1 MRAIDR
7 SGPMSVQAVAGT
19 YVVLLGINMDSARTA
34 GVFGFGIQRT
44 DHDNGDKLDWLEGF
58 KAFKNANL
66 PRGALV
72 PTNEHPVQAFLWGDY
87 TSRKGHRYTYRV
99 VAMRGQPGNL
109 TESEDVSVTFS
120 MESEDVGDHAIYF
133 NRGVAGSQAYEKKFP
148 GKRPD
153 EAGQAAY
160 TWLSRGLEEAMVAF
174 IQQAQDASWG
184 LRAAVYEFQYPPVL
198 KEFKAAIDRGADVL
212 VVFDDRKGQNESP
225 DYPQGPWKA
234 NTDALDSAGIGAAN
248 TKGRTKDPSYISH
261 NKFIV
266 LLHDGEPVQVWTG
279 STNITRGGIFGHSNV
294 GHIVRRKDVAS
305 AYLEY
310 WKQLYG
316 DPDAKAL
323 RKWDDSNSP
332 VPATDPPEDAVIEI
346 FSPRTGLGALQWY
359 ASRMN
364 IGAPVFFTAAFGVNK
379 LFEQALASR
388 TDLSYMLLE
397 APDDHMQALR
407 ENKFNRIAV
416 GSLIPENAFE
426 RWLQEHLT
434 GFNEHVKYVHT
445 KYMLIDPL
453 GSDPVVITGSANFSD
468 ASTKNND
475 ENMLVIRG
483 SKYAADVYLSE
494 FMRLFMHYYFRSI
507 VNERG
512 PEGSDPEAGYLK
524 GDDSWV
530 KPYYQSGTPKYLE
543 RTYFCPDA

>member
-1 MRAIDR
+1 
-7 SGPMSVQAVAGT
+7 
-19 YVVLLGINMDSARTA
+19 
-34 GVFGFGIQRT
+34 
-44 DHDNGDKLDWLEGF
+44 
-58 KAFKNANL
+58 
-66 PRGALV
+66 
-72 PTNEHPVQAFLWGDY
+72 
-87 TSRKGHRYTYRV
+87 
-99 VAMRGQPGNL
+99 
-109 TESEDVSVTFS
+109 
-120 MESEDVGDHAIYF
+120 
-133 NRGVAGSQAYEKKFP
+133 
-148 GKRPD
+148 
-153 EAGQAAY
+153 
-160 TWLSRGLEEAMVAF
+160 
-174 IQQAQDASWG
+174 
-184 LRAAVYEFQYPPVL
+184 
-198 KEFKAAIDRGADVL
+198 
-212 VVFDDRKGQNESP
+212 
-225 DYPQGPWKA
+225 
-234 NTDALDSAGIGAAN
+234 
-248 TKGRTKDPSYISH
+248 
-261 NKFIV
+261 
-266 LLHDGEPVQVWTG
+266 
-279 STNITRGGIFGHSNV
+279 FGHSNV
-294 GHIVRRKDVAS
+294 GHIVRRKDVAC

-332 VPATDPPEDAVIEI
+332 VPTADPPEDAVIEI

-364 IGAPVFFTAAFGVNK
+364 IGAPVFFTAAFGVNT
-379 LFEQALASR
+379 LFEQALAGR
-388 TDLSYMLLE
+388 TDLTYMLLE

-453 GSDPVVITGSANFSD
+453 GNDPVVITGSANFSD

-483 SKYAADVYLSE
+483 SKYAADVYLGE

-507 VNERG
+507 VKEKG

-524 GDDSWV
+524 GDDSWL
-530 KPYYQSGTPKYLE
+530 KPYYQNGTPKYME
-543 RTYFCPDA
+543 RTYFCPNA

>member
-1 MRAIDR
+1 MRAIGR

-87 TSRKGHRYTYRV
+87 TARKGHRYTYRV

-184 LRAAVYEFQYPPVL
+184 LRAAVYEFQYQPVL

-407 ENKFNRIAV
+407 ENKFNRIVV
-416 GSLIPENAFE
+416 GSLIPENTFE

-524 GDDSWV
+524 GDDRWV

>member
-1 MRAIDR
+1 
-7 SGPMSVQAVAGT
+7 MSVQAVAGT

-87 TSRKGHRYTYRV
+87 TARKGHRYTYRV

-184 LRAAVYEFQYPPVL
+184 LRAAVYEFQYQPVL

-426 RWLQEHLT
+426 GWLQEHLT

-453 GSDPVVITGSANFSD
+453 GNDPVVITGSANFSD

-483 SKYAADVYLSE
+483 SKYASDVYLSE

-530 KPYYQSGTPKYLE
+530 KPYYRSGTPKYLE
-543 RTYFCPDA
+543 RIYFCPDA